1 MTLLKKI
8 KIVNATLF
16 FCYVCTQSNQTQ
28 CLIKNDTHVGAH
40 FFSWWELE
48 L

>member
-16 FCYVCTQSNQTQ
+16 FCYMCTQSNQIL
-28 CLIKNDTHVGAH
+28 CLIKNDTHVGAQ
-40 FFSWWELE
+40 FFLHWE
-48 L
+48 